1 MISNYL
7 FPSEPPQELLDQCR
21 LIVLKDPQ
29 RIKDIKYW
37 TIEHCHSFLW
47 MEEVDVSDVDPLHD
61 VCYGFYFWD
70 DKDVLIFKMKYTEW
84 T

>member
-1 MISNYL
+1 
-7 FPSEPPQELLDQCR
+7 
-21 LIVLKDPQ
+21 
-29 RIKDIKYW
+29 
-37 TIEHCHSFLW
+37 